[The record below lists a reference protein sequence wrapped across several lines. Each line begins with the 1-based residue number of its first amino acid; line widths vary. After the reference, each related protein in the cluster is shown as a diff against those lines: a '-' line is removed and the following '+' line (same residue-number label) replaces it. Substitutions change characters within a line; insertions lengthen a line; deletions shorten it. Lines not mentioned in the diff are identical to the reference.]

1 MLLLDPLSLPLFFHR
16 QQREQEKWFRG
27 IKTVA
32 EKKKKKEDEKV
43 CAACLDEMRPYE
55 LAEMIGGRGKF
66 RSFPSSKRATEKERR
81 EKDGEE
87 SPYMPYSR
95 PQKFSI
101 HEFRAR
107 LERILSPKRILSFR
121 MWRVRI
127 FCVDYCNYLLPFD
140 GYISILN

>member
-32 EKKKKKEDEKV
+32 EKKKKEDEKV

-101 HEFRAR
+101 HEFRVW
-107 LERILSPKRILSFR
+107 LEWIQNVYYRFECDVFESVVWTIIAIIFFHSMDIFR
-121 MWRVRI
+121 
-127 FCVDYCNYLLPFD
+127 F
-140 GYISILN
+140 

>member
-1 MLLLDPLSLPLFFHR
+1 M
-16 QQREQEKWFRG
+16 
-27 IKTVA
+27 
-32 EKKKKKEDEKV
+32 

-101 HEFRAR
+101 HEFRVR
-107 LERILSPKRILSFR
+107 LEWIQNVYYRFECDVFESFV
-121 MWRVRI
+121 WTIIAII
-127 FCVDYCNYLLPFD
+127 FFHSMDIFRF
-140 GYISILN
+140 

>member
-1 MLLLDPLSLPLFFHR
+1 M
-16 QQREQEKWFRG
+16 
-27 IKTVA
+27 
-32 EKKKKKEDEKV
+32 

-95 PQKFSI
+95 PQS
-101 HEFRAR
+101 FRAR
-107 LERILSPKRILSFR
+107 LERILSPKRIILSFR
-121 MWRVRI
+121 M
-127 FCVDYCNYLLPFD
+127 
-140 GYISILN
+140 

>member
-32 EKKKKKEDEKV
+32 EKKKKEDEKV

-107 LERILSPKRILSFR
+107 SCLQNVYYRFECDVFESVVWTIIAIIFFHSMDIFR
-121 MWRVRI
+121 
-127 FCVDYCNYLLPFD
+127 F
-140 GYISILN
+140 